1 MNLSCC
7 CSLLEL
13 PCKNGS
19 FEKHNNNTELQQ
31 MLKTSE
37 KINWHCL
44 LLISNSISVSQ
55 LRTHLM

>member
-1 MNLSCC
+1 MNLSCY

-19 FEKHNNNTELQQ
+19 FEEHNNNAELQQ
-31 MLKTSE
+31 MLKTPE
-37 KINWHCL
+37 KINCHCL

-55 LRTHLM
+55 LRSHFM